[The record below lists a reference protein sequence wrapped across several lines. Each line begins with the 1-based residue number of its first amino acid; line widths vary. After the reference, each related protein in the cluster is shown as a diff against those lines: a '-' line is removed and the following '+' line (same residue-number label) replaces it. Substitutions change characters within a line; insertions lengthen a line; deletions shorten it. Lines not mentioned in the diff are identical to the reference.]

1 MSGGA
6 AGGSS
11 QGSVVRV
18 VGNVPACVPG
28 GGDAS
33 LADLQIGI
41 DNANHYVVR
50 IRQILQCARDVGERA
65 AQTACQNSG
74 SDLAR
79 HLGHGDAL
87 GMAMW
92 GKHKQCTCDVKHV
105 ETVFDWAVEGHGG
118 INVMVQEQRD
128 ELVAAV
134 HKAACNLAATK
145 LTRSRDAMADS
156 IGVDIAGVDAEV
168 NRLRAGLESAK
179 AQAQDVITQLQHMH
193 TELSGVREEASRGST
208 ALAAQ
213 QQLLIDL
220 KGRTCKTLEADVKDL
235 SAQRAAQEAQRV
247 PEEVSR
253 FSAREG
259 ASAKRPRK
267 GDSAAEVDARRSFVA
282 LYAPSV
288 VGTEWTELVLPGGSS
303 VVPAAVFNC
312 PAPEGPPEHW
322 VQMALYGGA
331 FVFGVLADVL
341 EAKNARECKG
351 KVDVPESAH
360 QKQLNRKN
368 TWQRFAV
375 ARTDKTSTGKASILD
390 GNVFYLPS
398 ESDPCG
404 GQGVGDRGPAVAL
417 INMAGVRALVKVTI
431 TLSTLSLLLCL
442 ALELPSLLS
451 LSTKTT

>member
-1 MSGGA
+1 MDSCGVMGMLWGLSAGVHVSCVRNSSMSGGA
-6 AGGSS
+6 AGGDSP
-11 QGSVVRV
+11 GRVHV
-18 VGNVPACVPG
+18 VGNVPACVPR
-28 GGDAS
+28 GGDPE
-33 LADLQIGI
+33 LADLQIGV
-41 DNANHYVVR
+41 DAAGRHVVR
-50 IRQILQCARDVGERA
+50 IKQLVQCARVVGPA
-65 AQTACQNSG
+65 AANIALRSG
-74 SDLAR
+74 GASLAR
-79 HLGHGDAL
+79 RLGHGDAL
-87 GMAMW
+87 QTATW
-92 GKHKQCTCDVKHV
+92 GKGSQCTCDVKHV

-134 HKAACNLAATK
+134 HKVACDLAATR
-145 LTRSRDAMADS
+145 LTRARDAMADS

-312 PAPEGPPEHW
+312 PAPEGPQEQW

-351 KVDVPESAH
+351 KVDVPERRVP
-360 QKQLNRKN
+360 QL
-368 TWQRFAV
+368 QQ
-375 ARTDKTSTGKASILD
+375 L
-390 GNVFYLPS
+390 
-398 ESDPCG
+398 
-404 GQGVGDRGPAVAL
+404 
-417 INMAGVRALVKVTI
+417 
-431 TLSTLSLLLCL
+431 
-442 ALELPSLLS
+442 
-451 LSTKTT
+451 